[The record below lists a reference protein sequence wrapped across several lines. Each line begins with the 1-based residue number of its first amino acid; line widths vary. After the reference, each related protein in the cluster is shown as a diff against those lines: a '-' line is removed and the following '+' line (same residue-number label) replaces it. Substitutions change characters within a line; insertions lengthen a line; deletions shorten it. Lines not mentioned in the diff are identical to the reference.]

1 MRTIQQ
7 THPDRLAR
15 IARTDLSRLIIPGA
29 PRMIIFALLPFQAH
43 TQPPISLLLG
53 TLLWSVLELD
63 LERREAG
70 GGMGEPID
78 LHYPK

>member
-1 MRTIQQ
+1 MADYAADS
-7 THPDRLAR
+7 PRL
-15 IARTDLSRLIIPGA
+15 ARTDLSRLIIPGA
-29 PRMIIFALLPFQAH
+29 PRMIIFALLPFQA
-43 TQPPISLLLG
+43 QPPISLLLG
-53 TLLWSVLELD
+53 TLWSVLELD